1 MSQKYFDNTIKWMF
15 EKVFDQLTLNCKE
28 LYQIPYHTIEKRIY
42 NSDVYNLMS
51 SCLKINATEIES
63 YLTDLKFIR
72 SFLFTKIKKRLC
84 VEILLNDLDQI
95 IELVNSG
102 YNIDETSIRLIIIN
116 NRYDILKFFASNK
129 NLSLTQDLLAI
140 CAEYSYSD
148 MYFYLREHKLMPS
161 IYTFNKSVIG
171 NSLSIV
177 QDISQRIGVSKK
189 TLETAFET
197 NNTEII
203 LFLINQAEQEDVV
216 VSKNFAAYAI
226 VNSNFQLLNIL
237 IEKNLIDWNI
247 ELYYSALL
255 SGNLDMIQ
263 FVDNHIEIN
272 HTDKV
277 LDSSKTKRGVSS
289 LLITDM
295 IYTVNGKKYFS
306 HTMNYSIQSKNLE
319 VVKLSHQQGYGVTVS
334 NFITAIQQS
343 TPEILE
349 YLCQI
354 YNYSLPFYLIHYLG
368 LNSKISNKLVKANIL
383 IKYKLLKLDISNL
396 NTIDYQKEAIHI
408 EMIVTNTQI
417 SLEAL
422 TDPDYIF
429 NYPIFFV
436 PKKGYKLNRKLIT
449 ITYIYL
455 KLDQDDDL
463 VKLYSNNYNEVDKQY
478 LVDCLYLFGNI
489 LQVKK
494 LHHMIPITPSQ
505 QILMEITCQQQ
516 ISKLY
521 YLYANNYLSNY
532 LIKNL
537 YDIVFSLNNPHL
549 KTLFN
554 NFGNFEPEFKYIVM
568 SGNVGQIIEWLD
580 KYHEILIDTND
591 KIINKNIVKNILLLD
606 NDLILNYLS
615 AKIKYKN
622 LLINWKS
629 ELIDWTREQ
638 DLLNVTNILQI
649 LL

>member
-15 EKVFDQLTLNCKE
+15 EKVFDQLTLNCQE
-28 LYQIPYHTIEKRIY
+28 LYQSPYHLIEKRIY
-42 NSDVYNLMS
+42 NHEIYNLIS
-51 SCLKINATEIES
+51 SCLKINIAEIES
-63 YLTDLKFIR
+63 YLTDSTFIK
-72 SFLFTKIKKRLC
+72 SFLFTKIKKRLY
-84 VEILLNDLDQI
+84 VEILLNNLDQI

-102 YNIDETSIRLIIIN
+102 YNIDEISIRLTIIN
-116 NRYDILKFFASNK
+116 NRYDILKFLVSNK
-129 NLSLTQDLLAI
+129 KLHLTQDLLAI
-140 CAEYSYSD
+140 CAEYSYTD
-148 MYFYLREHKLMPS
+148 IYFYLKQHKLMPS
-161 IYTFNKSVIG
+161 IYTFNKAVLG

-177 QDISQRIGVSKK
+177 QDISQRIGISKK

-216 VSKNFAAYAI
+216 ISKNFAAYAI
-226 VNSNFQLLNIL
+226 VNANFQLLNIL
-237 IEKNLIDWNI
+237 IEKNLINWNI

-255 SGNLDMIQ
+255 SGNLDMIK

-272 HTDKV
+272 HMERV

-289 LLITDM
+289 LLVTDM

-306 HTMNYSIQSKNLE
+306 HIMNYSIQSKNLE
-319 VVKLSHQQGYGVTVS
+319 VVKLSHQQGYGITVS

-354 YNYSLPFYLIHYLG
+354 YNSSLPFYLIHYLG
-368 LNSKISNKLVKANIL
+368 LNSKISNKIIKANIL
-383 IKYKLLKLDISNL
+383 IKSKLFKLDTSNL
-396 NTIDYQKEAIHI
+396 NTIDYQKEAVHI
-408 EMIVTNTQI
+408 EMITTNTQL
-417 SLEAL
+417 SLETL

-436 PKKGYKLNRKLIT
+436 TKKGYKLNRKLIT
-449 ITYIYL
+449 IAYLYL
-455 KLDQDDDL
+455 KLDQNNDL
-463 VKLYSNNYNEVDKQY
+463 IKLYSDNYNEIDKQY
-478 LVDCLYLFGNI
+478 LVDCLYLFGNMI
-489 LQVKK
+489 QIKK
-494 LHHMIPITPSQ
+494 LHNMIPITPSQ

-521 YLYANNYLSNY
+521 YLYANNYLSTF

-537 YDIVFSLNNPHL
+537 YNIVFSLNNSHL
-549 KTLFN
+549 NTLFN
-554 NFGNFEPEFKYIVM
+554 KFGNFKPEFKYIVM
-568 SGNVGQIIEWLD
+568 SGNVSQIIEWLD

-591 KIINKNIVKNILLLD
+591 KIINKNIIKNMLLLD
-606 NDLILNYLS
+606 NDMILNYLS
-615 AKIKYKN
+615 TKSKYKN
-622 LLINWKS
+622 LLIHWKL

-638 DLLNVTNILQI
+638 DLLNVTNILQH
-649 LL
+649 L

>member
-15 EKVFDQLTLNCKE
+15 EKVFDQLTLNCQE
-28 LYQIPYHTIEKRIY
+28 LYQSPYHLIEKRIY
-42 NSDVYNLMS
+42 NHEIYNLIS
-51 SCLKINATEIES
+51 SCLKINIAEIES
-63 YLTDLKFIR
+63 YLTDSTFIK
-72 SFLFTKIKKRLC
+72 SFLFIKIKKRLY
-84 VEILLNDLDQI
+84 VEILLNNLDQI

-102 YNIDETSIRLIIIN
+102 YNVDEISIRLTIIN
-116 NRYDILKFFASNK
+116 NRYDILKFLVSNK
-129 NLSLTQDLLAI
+129 KLHLTQDLLAI
-140 CAEYSYSD
+140 CAEYSYTD
-148 MYFYLREHKLMPS
+148 IYFYLKQHKLMPS
-161 IYTFNKSVIG
+161 IYTFNKAVLG

-177 QDISQRIGVSKK
+177 QDISQRIGISKK

-216 VSKNFAAYAI
+216 ISKNFAAYAI
-226 VNSNFQLLNIL
+226 VNANFQLLNIL
-237 IEKNLIDWNI
+237 IEKNLINWNI

-255 SGNLDMIQ
+255 SGNLDMIK

-272 HTDKV
+272 HMERV

-289 LLITDM
+289 LLVTDM

-306 HTMNYSIQSKNLE
+306 HIMNYSIQSKNLE
-319 VVKLSHQQGYGVTVS
+319 VVKLSHQQGYGITVS

-354 YNYSLPFYLIHYLG
+354 YNSSLPFYLIHYLG
-368 LNSKISNKLVKANIL
+368 LNSKISNKIIKANIL
-383 IKYKLLKLDISNL
+383 IKSKLFKLDTSNL
-396 NTIDYQKEAIHI
+396 NTIDYQKEAVHI
-408 EMIVTNTQI
+408 EMITTNTQL
-417 SLEAL
+417 SLETL

-436 PKKGYKLNRKLIT
+436 TKKGYKLNRKLIT
-449 ITYIYL
+449 IAYLYL
-455 KLDQDDDL
+455 KLDQNNDL
-463 VKLYSNNYNEVDKQY
+463 IKLYSDNYNEIDKQY
-478 LVDCLYLFGNI
+478 LVDCLYLFGNMI
-489 LQVKK
+489 QIKK
-494 LHHMIPITPSQ
+494 LHNMIPITPSQ

-521 YLYANNYLSNY
+521 YLYANNYLSTF

-537 YDIVFSLNNPHL
+537 YNIVFSLNNSHL
-549 KTLFN
+549 NTLFN
-554 NFGNFEPEFKYIVM
+554 KFGNFKPEFKYIVM
-568 SGNVGQIIEWLD
+568 SGNVSQIIEWLD

-591 KIINKNIVKNILLLD
+591 KIINKNIIKNMLLLD
-606 NDLILNYLS
+606 NDMILNYLS
-615 AKIKYKN
+615 TKSKYKN
-622 LLINWKS
+622 LLIHWKL

-638 DLLNVTNILQI
+638 DLLNVTNILQH
-649 LL
+649 L

>member
-15 EKVFDQLTLNCKE
+15 EKVFDQLTLNCQE
-28 LYQIPYHTIEKRIY
+28 LYQSPYHLIEKRIY
-42 NSDVYNLMS
+42 NHEIYNLIS
-51 SCLKINATEIES
+51 SCLKINIAEIES
-63 YLTDLKFIR
+63 YLTDSTFIK
-72 SFLFTKIKKRLC
+72 SFLFTKIKKRLY
-84 VEILLNDLDQI
+84 VEILLNNLDQI

-102 YNIDETSIRLIIIN
+102 YNVDEISIRLTIIN
-116 NRYDILKFFASNK
+116 NRYDILKFLVSSK
-129 NLSLTQDLLAI
+129 KLHLTQDLLAI
-140 CAEYSYSD
+140 CAEYSYTD
-148 MYFYLREHKLMPS
+148 MYFYLRQYKLIPS
-161 IYTFNKSVIG
+161 IYTFNKAVLG

-177 QDISQRIGVSKK
+177 QDISQRIGISKK

-216 VSKNFAAYAI
+216 ISKNFAAYAI
-226 VNSNFQLLNIL
+226 VNANFQLLNIL
-237 IEKNLIDWNI
+237 IEKNLINWNI

-255 SGNLDMIQ
+255 SGNLDMIK

-272 HTDKV
+272 HMERV

-289 LLITDM
+289 LLVTDM

-306 HTMNYSIQSKNLE
+306 HIMNYSIQSKNLE
-319 VVKLSHQQGYGVTVS
+319 VVKLSHQQGYGITVS

-368 LNSKISNKLVKANIL
+368 LNSKISNKIIKANIL
-383 IKYKLLKLDISNL
+383 IKSKLFKLDTSNL
-396 NTIDYQKEAIHI
+396 NTIDYQKEAVHI
-408 EMIVTNTQI
+408 EMITTNTQL
-417 SLEAL
+417 SLETL

-436 PKKGYKLNRKLIT
+436 TKKGYKLNRKLIT
-449 ITYIYL
+449 IAYLYL
-455 KLDQDDDL
+455 KLDQNNDL
-463 VKLYSNNYNEVDKQY
+463 IKLYSDNYNEVDKQY
-478 LVDCLYLFGNI
+478 LVDCLYLFGNMI
-489 LQVKK
+489 QIKN
-494 LHHMIPITPSQ
+494 LHNMIPITPSQ

-521 YLYANNYLSNY
+521 YLYANNYLSTF

-537 YDIVFSLNNPHL
+537 YNIVFSLNNSHL
-549 KTLFN
+549 NTLFKK
-554 NFGNFEPEFKYIVM
+554 FGNFEPEFKYIVM
-568 SGNVGQIIEWLD
+568 SGNVSQIIEWLD

-591 KIINKNIVKNILLLD
+591 KIINKNIIKNMLLLD
-606 NDLILNYLS
+606 NDMILNYLS
-615 AKIKYKN
+615 TKSKYKN
-622 LLINWKS
+622 LLIHWKL
-629 ELIDWTREQ
+629 ELIDWTQEQ
-638 DLLNVTNILQI
+638 DLLNVTNMLQH
-649 LL
+649 L